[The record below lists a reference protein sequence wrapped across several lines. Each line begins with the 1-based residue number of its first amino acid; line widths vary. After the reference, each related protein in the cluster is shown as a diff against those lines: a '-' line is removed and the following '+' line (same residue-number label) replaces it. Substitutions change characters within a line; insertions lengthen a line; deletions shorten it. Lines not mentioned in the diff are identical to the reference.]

1 MKIISQLT
9 CPIWITLACIIPLAL
24 VKTEDISVFIEEE
37 HHEVIPHWVAAVK
50 ENGWEKADLIHIDG
64 HTDMDYP
71 EILEGLPLGWKPQ
84 SVEEISAMMQ
94 RNDQFIQAAIL
105 GNLLRSAYI
114 ILPAWT
120 SSINVAY
127 NASIGLV
134 PTNFTHANQL
144 CLCMANSKAEEVC
157 QMKSITSEEMEIELP
172 THICSP
178 RLASYR
184 FAELTSSKAASG
196 TLRRLFN
203 KNFTPAPLIVDI
215 DEDFFG
221 VQLPSAALMQQGWE
235 LMDILYLS
243 YPLKEIFCPPK
254 ELSGREEL
262 KIDSWFQKTVQSF
275 KNAGCFSKSHCLHF
289 LENSSISS
297 PCQEEIYKSVFSM
310 NPRWRCQNMEEVIF
324 NMKRLVILLSYYP
337 EHYLNVLM
345 DTGICLEV
353 ASRSYKVQPKMHFCL
368 GHNYPGASVVPEYG
382 PKYEEIIEL
391 ARNMTRI
398 LKATLPRKPAVI
410 TIARSIR
417 DGYSIRKNL
426 SLVETIIKMVL
437 KRVYNLTDE
446 NFHYSEYLAGGPR
459 GWADRYEQKLKVF

>member
-1 MKIISQLT
+1 
-9 CPIWITLACIIPLAL
+9 
-24 VKTEDISVFIEEE
+24 
-37 HHEVIPHWVAAVK
+37 
-50 ENGWEKADLIHIDG
+50 
-64 HTDMDYP
+64 MDYP
-71 EILEGLPLGWKPQ
+71 DILEGLPLGRKPQ

-94 RNDQFIQAAIL
+94 RNDQFIQAAVL

-114 ILPAWT
+114 ILPTWT
-120 SSINVAY
+120 SSLNVAY
-127 NASIGLV
+127 NASIGLA
-134 PTNFTHANQL
+134 PKNFSHDSQL

-157 QMKSITSEEMEIELP
+157 QIKSFTSEEMETELP
-172 THICSP
+172 THICNP
-178 RLASYR
+178 RLAYYR

-196 TLRRLFN
+196 TLRQLFN
-203 KNFTPAPLIVDI
+203 KNHTPAPLIIDI

-235 LMDILYLS
+235 LIDILSLS
-243 YPLKEIFCPPK
+243 YPLKEIFCPPE
-254 ELSGREEL
+254 ELSGAEEL
-262 KIDSWFQKTVQSF
+262 KLDLWFQKTVESF
-275 KNAGCFSKSHCLHF
+275 KNAGCFSQYHCSHLHD
-289 LENSSISS
+289 NSSISF
-297 PCQEEIYKSVFSM
+297 PCQEEIHKSVFFM
-310 NPRWRCQNMEEVIF
+310 DPRWRCQNIDEVIF

-337 EHYLNVLM
+337 HHYLNVLM
-345 DTGICLEV
+345 EAGVCLEV
-353 ASRSYKVQPKMHFCL
+353 ASRSYKVQPRIHFCL

-382 PKYEEIIEL
+382 PAYEEIIEL

-398 LKATLPRKPAVI
+398 LKATLPRKPAAI

-459 GWADRYEQKLKVF
+459 GWADRYQKKRKVF